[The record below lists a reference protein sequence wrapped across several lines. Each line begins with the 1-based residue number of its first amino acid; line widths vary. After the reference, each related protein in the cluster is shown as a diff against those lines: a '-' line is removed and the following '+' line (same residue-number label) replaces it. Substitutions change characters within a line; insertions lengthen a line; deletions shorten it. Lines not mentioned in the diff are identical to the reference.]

1 MSAVLRVLLVL
12 IVLVAGG
19 ALAVLLIWE
28 PAPPNQPIDQTIT
41 KEIKP

>member
-1 MSAVLRVLLVL
+1 MRAVYRVFLVL
-12 IVLVAGG
+12 IVLGIG
-19 ALAVLLIWE
+19 AAAAFLLIWE